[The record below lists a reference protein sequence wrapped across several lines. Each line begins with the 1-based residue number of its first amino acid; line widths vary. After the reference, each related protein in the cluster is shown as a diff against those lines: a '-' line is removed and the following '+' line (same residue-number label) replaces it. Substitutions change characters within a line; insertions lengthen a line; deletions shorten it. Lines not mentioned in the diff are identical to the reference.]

1 MTKTIF
7 KITKKN
13 ELMKIILLGTFD
25 NSIQIKNNEHI
36 CKDGTIYDYSS
47 ITNMSDMFFGCIS
60 LNSIPLFDTSNV
72 TNMSDMF
79 FGCTSLTSIPLFDT
93 SNVTSMD
100 TMFYNC
106 ISLNSIPFLNISSLL
121 YFTGIFKSC
130 SSLPKTEQV
139 KFFYQ
144 EDKLL
149 LKNLENNPELFS
161 EQKLN
166 ILLSKYN

>member
-1 MTKTIF
+1 MIKTIY

-13 ELMKIILLGTFD
+13 ELMKLILSGKFD

-36 CKDGTIYDYSS
+36 CKDGSIYDYSS
-47 ITNMSDMFFGCIS
+47 ITNMSDMFSGCVS
-60 LNSIPLFDTSNV
+60 LTSIPLFDTSNV

-79 FGCTSLTSIPLFDT
+79 FRCPALTTIPLFDT

-106 ISLNSIPFLNISSLL
+106 ISFTSIPFLNISSGI

-130 SSLPKTEQV
+130 SSLPKIEQV

-144 EDKLL
+144 KDKLL
-149 LKNLENNPELFS
+149 LKSLENNPELFS

-166 ILLSKYN
+166 KLLSKYN